1 MEVRAAFEA
10 LLFLGRINADQVAN
24 EDEDEEDIADDPADR
39 LPNPPVVAQENNAV
53 HNIPNPLDLSAAAA
67 QVVIRQE
74 RIVANPPAA
83 AGRGAGGAGGP
94 AGRGAGGAG
103 GPARRVVGGAGG
115 PARRGA
121 GGAGGPAVR
130 GYRRGGRR
138 NQRGRRAGGRRGAG
152 GRGAGVI
159 EIDSDSSSEDEEVL
173 VHRERVNAFFDRQE
187 AQHRA
192 RRDEIMARRRQEAI
206 QREFVKQEEDI
217 ALEVAIMEPMQP
229 IPYLHFDRAQF
240 NPADHIIEEGACFLC
255 MNNRATHALNAVGCN
270 HIYCQDCLETWDRQT
285 CPQCRAPFDGFY
297 EVEENVMDAVNGL
310 LNL

>member
-1 MEVRAAFEA
+1 M
-10 LLFLGRINADQVAN
+10 
-24 EDEDEEDIADDPADR
+24 
-39 LPNPPVVAQENNAV
+39 
-53 HNIPNPLDLSAAAA
+53 
-67 QVVIRQE
+67 VIRQE

-103 GPARRVVGGAGG
+103 GPARRVV
-115 PARRGA
+115 

>member
-24 EDEDEEDIADDPADR
+24 EDEDEQDIADDPADR

-94 AGRGAGGAG
+94 AGR
-103 GPARRVVGGAGG
+103 VV
-115 PARRGA
+115 

-255 MNNRATHALNAVGCN
+255 INNRATHALNAVGCN

>member
-94 AGRGAGGAG
+94 AG
-103 GPARRVVGGAGG
+103 RVVGGAGG

>member
-103 GPARRVVGGAGG
+103 GPARRVV
-115 PARRGA
+115 

-255 MNNRATHALNAVGCN
+255 INNRATHALNAVGCN